1 MLWFVLSF
9 LTALAVAS
17 HDAWV
22 KKFFSGLS
30 IYQMLAYP
38 LIYSLPLLILT
49 LPFVPVPPLDAVF
62 LRAFLFCLPINAIGF
77 SLHMRAIQVSPLSLT
92 LPYLSFTPVFMILTG
107 FIVLDEM
114 PNAWGIVGIVI
125 ICTGG
130 YILNLEP
137 AKNALLAPL
146 KAVFRETGSWLML
159 IVAFAYSL
167 GAVFGKQAIMHSS
180 PLFFSIT
187 FFAILN
193 ILLVAGFRIFGKI
206 TLRTFRAQKQ
216 KGIIVG
222 LLFFAHVL
230 LHAFAISLTKAAY
243 MIAVKRFSVVLGLI
257 YGGVIFK
264 EKNIAV
270 RTLGTLLMVA
280 GAVLITI
287 WGS

>member
-1 MLWFVLSF
+1 MLWFILSL
-9 LTALAVAS
+9 LTALAVAT

-30 IYQMLAYP
+30 TYEMLAYP
-38 LIYSLPLLILT
+38 LLYSLPLLVVVI
-49 LPFVPVPPLDAVF
+49 PFIPVPALDIVF
-62 LRAFLFCLPINAIGF
+62 LRAFLISLPINGIGF
-77 SLHMRAIQVSPLSLT
+77 FLHIRAIQGSPLSLT

-107 FIVLDEM
+107 YIVLDEV
-114 PNAWGIVGIVI
+114 PNAWGIVGIIVI
-125 ICTGG
+125 CAGG

-137 AKNALLAPL
+137 EKRSVFAPL
-146 KAVFRETGSWLML
+146 RAVSRETGSWLML

-187 FFAILN
+187 FFVIMN
-193 ILLVAGFRIFGKI
+193 FLLVAGFRICGKI
-206 TLRTFRAQKQ
+206 KLQTFKARKQ
-216 KGIIVG
+216 KGIVAGI
-222 LLFFAHVL
+222 LFFAHVL
-230 LHAFAISLTKAAY
+230 LHAFAISLIKAAY
-243 MIAVKRFSVVLGLI
+243 MISVKRFSVVLGLI

-270 RTLGTLLMVA
+270 RTIGALLMVA

-287 WGS
+287 WGR